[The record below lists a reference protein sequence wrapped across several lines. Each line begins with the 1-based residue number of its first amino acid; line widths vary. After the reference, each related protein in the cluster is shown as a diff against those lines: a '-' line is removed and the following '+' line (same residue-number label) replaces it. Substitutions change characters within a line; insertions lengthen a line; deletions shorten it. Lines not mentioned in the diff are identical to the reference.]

1 MISNDDAQTACIEFF
16 KEYDVTISKND
27 VSDFFTNNYDN
38 TFKDEMTVGRAKY
51 LAIEFYE
58 TFIDDELTTEM
69 QDEIYD
75 YYNNLK

>member
-1 MISNDDAQTACIEFF
+1 
-16 KEYDVTISKND
+16 
-27 VSDFFTNNYDN
+27 
-38 TFKDEMTVGRAKY
+38 MTVGKAKY